1 MIYRSLT
8 NFELTGRTRTHVV
21 QFDTPRFAAQP
32 EVGAAFLEMRSE
44 ASRVGIDL
52 VPFSTFRDY
61 QTQLRIWNSKFVG
74 KKPLYDMDGRVRDF
88 SALSPPEI
96 IDCILNWS
104 ALPGG
109 SRHQWGTEIDVID
122 GASMLPGYVP
132 KLLPQEVAPGGVFSD
147 MHRWLNENI
156 AKFGFF
162 RPYKRYQGGMYPEPW
177 HLSYAPLSMP
187 AVEQVTTELLIEVTL
202 EADIL
207 GKELVLAKIPDIYRH
222 HICNFVRP
230 EEQ

>member
-8 NFELTGRTRTHVV
+8 DFELTGRIRTHVV
-21 QFDTPRFAAQP
+21 QFDMPRFAAQP
-32 EVGAAFLEMRSE
+32 EVGAAFLEMRAE
-44 ASRVGIDL
+44 AFRAGIDL

-61 QTQLRIWNSKFVG
+61 RTQLRIWNSKFVG
-74 KKPLYDMDGRVRDF
+74 KKPLYDIDGQARNF
-88 SALSPPEI
+88 SAMSEDEI
-96 IDCILNWS
+96 VDCILNWS

-109 SRHQWGTEIDVID
+109 SRHQWGTEIDVVD
-122 GASMLPGYVP
+122 GAALSRGYVP
-132 KLLPQEVAPGGVFSD
+132 KLLPEEVAPGGVFSD
-147 MHRWLNENI
+147 LHQWLDENI
-156 AKFGFF
+156 ARFGFF

-177 HLSYAPLSMP
+177 HLSYTPLSMP
-187 AVEQVTTELLIEVTL
+187 AVEQVTARLLTEITL

-207 GKELVLAKIPDIYRH
+207 GKDLVLAKIPNIYQY